1 MSTPFLWCAFTF
13 FVLGVLVCFL
23 AMRIVPDWVDEWRER
38 KARRRRA
45 KRVRV
50 VDNAVVRAWER
61 RTRKS

>member
-1 MSTPFLWCAFTF
+1 MSPAWWA
-13 FVLGVLVCFL
+13 VLTTLPLGIAIGWVLAV
-23 AMRIVPDWVDEWRER
+23 IIPDWVDEWRER